1 MNQFAFYYF
10 FTNFGNKTL
19 KIIDMNKFFKLT
31 SLALLCFSCTDSYD
45 EFSDNV
51 SLKTRATEEPM
62 SFFDKVTAPERWR
75 QFKTLEE
82 MMEACQ
88 LPQQMLDTISTEG
101 LIKLC
106 YDYPLHSIYLAY
118 NNQSEGIN
126 VITSNFNGFHE
137 LKNRPDAT
145 EKIIDFYDNLYLPVY
160 LSASSNENDF
170 TILKLNYIENILASN
185 LLPEIQS
192 PENKEKL
199 EQAIQKKIQ
208 LKRSA
213 PEIYST
219 YSLTP
224 SIRVQKFL
232 QGDTL
237 QNQISDDS
245 ENSINTFQMTASPKQ
260 VKVYTYLGTEVEGFN
275 YDEMSNNEINSLN
288 NYAKT
293 AFPNA
298 TYINTA
304 TRSYNCHSYA
314 WNITDG
320 GATCWINHSKLND
333 ATSNSNIKAYWSD
346 FLGYTETTNEAEAT
360 KIHYYQSDHS
370 AVKSSVPGYYES
382 KWGSGPLM
390 RHAPGYGP
398 YTNMDKRHYYKF
410 GVNYTTTEVLNCST
424 GSGTTRVGIASTYNT
439 KKTYTR
445 TTKYVWR
452 VENAKGEDVTD
463 SPDVSIDAMKTAAT
477 ITFHKIGNYTI
488 YCECYYDTR
497 IHTQWWFEAL
507 VEP

>member
-1 MNQFAFYYF
+1 
-10 FTNFGNKTL
+10 
-19 KIIDMNKFFKLT
+19 MNKFFKLT
-31 SLALLCFSCTDSYD
+31 SLALLCFSCTDSFD

-51 SLKTRATEEPM
+51 SLKTRATEEPV

-118 NNQSEGIN
+118 NNQSEGIS
-126 VITSNFNGFHE
+126 VITSNFNGFNE
-137 LKNRPDAT
+137 LKNRPNAA
-145 EKIIDFYDNLYLPVY
+145 EKLIDFYDNLYLPVY

-213 PEIYST
+213 PEIYSA
-219 YSLTP
+219 YSLTS
-224 SIRVQKFL
+224 SIKVQQFL
-232 QGDTL
+232 QSDTL
-237 QNQISDDS
+237 HNEISNDS
-245 ENSINTFQMTASPKQ
+245 ENLGKTLPMRASSEQ
-260 VKVYTYLGTEVEGFN
+260 TTVYTYYGTMVEGFN
-275 YDEMSNNEINSLN
+275 YDEMSNDEINSLN
-288 NYAKT
+288 NYVET

-314 WNITDG
+314 WNKIDG
-320 GATCWINHSKLND
+320 GNTCWINHSKSND
-333 ATSNSNIKAYWSD
+333 TTSNSNIKAYWSD
-346 FLGYTETTNEAEAT
+346 PLGYIETTNEVEAT

-370 AVKSSVPGYYES
+370 AVKSSVSGYYES

-410 GVNYTTTEVLNCST
+410 GVNYMAFQILDCNT
-424 GSGTTRVGIASTYNT
+424 GNGTTQVGKTNTYSPQ
-439 KKTYTR
+439 KIYDR
-445 TTKYVWR
+445 TTKYVWKI
-452 VENAKGEDVTD
+452 ENGKGDDVTD
-463 SPDVSIDAMKTAAT
+463 SQYVDIEIFKNAAT
-477 ITFHKIGNYTI
+477 IIFNSTGIFTI
-488 YCECYYDTR
+488 TCDCYYNDKIYARCT
-497 IHTQWWFEAL
+497 FEAL

>member
-1 MNQFAFYYF
+1 
-10 FTNFGNKTL
+10 
-19 KIIDMNKFFKLT
+19 MNKFFKLT

-51 SLKTRATEEPM
+51 SLKTRATEEPV

-75 QFKTLEE
+75 QFETLEE

-126 VITSNFNGFHE
+126 VITSNFNGFDE
-137 LKNRPDAT
+137 LKNRPDAA
-145 EKIIDFYDNLYLPVY
+145 EKLIYFYDNLYLPVY

-192 PENKEKL
+192 LENKEKL
-199 EQAIQKKIQ
+199 GQAIQKKIQ

-219 YSLTP
+219 YSLTS
-224 SIRVQKFL
+224 SIKVQQFL
-232 QGDTL
+232 QSDTL
-237 QNQISDDS
+237 HNEISNDLENLGKTLPMRASS
-245 ENSINTFQMTASPKQ
+245 EQTT
-260 VKVYTYLGTEVEGFN
+260 VYTYYGTMVEGFN
-275 YDEMSNNEINSLN
+275 YDEMSNDEINSLN
-288 NYAKT
+288 NYVET

-298 TYINTA
+298 TYIETA
-304 TRSYNCHSYA
+304 TNSYNCHSRA
-314 WNITDG
+314 WNMADG
-320 GATCWINHSKLND
+320 GDTCWINHSKLND

-346 FLGYTETTNEAEAT
+346 PLGYIETTNEAEAT

-370 AVKSSVPGYYES
+370 AVKSSVSGYYES

-410 GVNYTTTEVLNCST
+410 GVNYTNTEVLNCST

-463 SPDVSIDAMKTAAT
+463 SPDVSIDIIKNVAT

-488 YCECYYDTR
+488 YCECYYGPKIYAR
-497 IHTQWWFEAL
+497 CWFEAL